1 MYLQQLQLNYHLKV
15 KWLLT
20 HIHVGTKLT
29 KHFQMSLSHLV
40 IPASNHGTREVF
52 QEKMVD
58 AGCEAYAAIKALDK
72 DAQEKSVYILSVRMV
87 V

>member
-15 KWLLT
+15 KWLPNPYTRWNQIDKTLPNEPIT
-20 HIHVGTKLT
+20 
-29 KHFQMSLSHLV
+29 LV

-58 AGCEAYAAIKALDK
+58 AGCELVLLQLKL
-72 DAQEKSVYILSVRMV
+72 
-87 V
+87 